1 MKTREKL
8 LLQAHRQF
16 WTRGYSNVSVRQIAK
31 AAGVD
36 VALISRHFGSK
47 LGMFEE
53 TLSKAF
59 VLPVQWPCAYD
70 DLVETMVQVF
80 VGSPRDRENP
90 SAMRMLLANAQDDEV
105 GELVRET
112 FNTRFFRGVEKT
124 IGDQKRATLFMAV
137 LLGMSVAEKTLNLP
151 GMDTPKGDEYER
163 QLRYLMNAALSYK
176 PD

>member
-16 WTRGYSNVSVRQIAK
+16 WSRGYSNVSVRQIAK

-47 LGMFEE
+47 LGLFEE
-53 TLSKAF
+53 TLEKAF
-59 VLPVQWPCAYD
+59 DLPVQWDCGHEG
-70 DLVETMVQVF
+70 LVDTMVQVF
-80 VGSPRDRENP
+80 IAAPRDSETP

-105 GELVRET
+105 GELVREKFST
-112 FNTRFFRGVEKT
+112 QFFSEVQRT

-137 LLGMSVAEKTLNLP
+137 LLGLSVAEKTLRLP
-151 GMDTPKGDEYER
+151 GTDVSKGDEYEH
-163 QLRYLMNAALSYK
+163 QLRYLMNAALNYEQS
-176 PD
+176 